1 MSVSPG
7 TQNGSDSHYGG
18 WELYRRLL
26 SYVKPYR
33 KVFFFAIIGMIVV
46 AATQPGLPYLIKGIT
61 DKGLIARDSSYISMI
76 PIYLVL
82 LFVIRGLATFV
93 SQFGIYWVGRR
104 IIFDIRR
111 QMFQRMIHLPTAF
124 FDENH
129 SAKLVAKLI
138 YDVEQV
144 ATAATSALT
153 TVVKDGLTVILLL
166 LYIVYLDWQ
175 LTLMFLLIGPLVALF
190 VRFMSKRFRKVST
203 SIQHSM
209 GHIAHVAKEAIEGQR
224 ILKTYGGHEKET
236 RYFEQANEDNR
247 KQYLRKASV
256 SAMAIPVVELFIALS
271 LAGLIHFMLNR
282 PDQDSATV
290 GSFIAFLTAVLLLM
304 PPIRRLT
311 KINEPVQTGIAAA
324 QSVFVLMDQDEEKD
338 SADGSLDHVSGRL
351 EFKDVSFRYHPDDEL
366 VLKDINFAI
375 APGKVVALVGASG
388 SGKSTIASLVSRFY
402 DPEQGQI
409 LIDGV
414 DIRTLSLKN
423 LRQHMAVVP
432 QETILFDGSLAEN
445 ITYGC
450 EGEFDADALQK
461 AAQAA
466 NVLEFAKTLPGGLD
480 SQIGERG
487 VRLSGGQRQ
496 RIAIARAIYKDAPIL
511 VLDEATSALDTRSE
525 RHVQE
530 AMQHL
535 MEKRTTLVIAH
546 RLSTIEHADKII
558 VLHRGRMLEQG
569 SHAELIAK
577 NGAYAELHHRNF
589 AELDDTA
596 EKTTGQHDTAES

>member
-1 MSVSPG
+1 MSASPASPNDRY
-7 TQNGSDSHYGG
+7 NG
-18 WELYRRLL
+18 WMLYRRLL
-26 SYVKPYR
+26 GYVKPYR

-61 DKGLIARDSSYISMI
+61 DQGFIAKDDSYIRMI
-76 PIYLVL
+76 PVYLIL
-82 LFVIRGLATFV
+82 LFVIRGIATFA

-104 IIFDIRR
+104 VIFDIRR
-111 QMFQRMIHLPTAF
+111 EMFQRMIHLPTAF

-166 LYIVYLDWQ
+166 LYLVYLDWV
-175 LTLMFLLIGPLVALF
+175 LTLIFLVIGPVVALF
-190 VRFMSKRFRKVST
+190 VRFMSKRFRAVST
-203 SIQHSM
+203 SIQSSM

-247 KQYLRKASV
+247 QQYLRKATV
-256 SAMAIPVVELFIALS
+256 SAMAIPVVELFIAFS
-271 LAGLIHFMLNR
+271 LAGLITFMLSR
-282 PDQDSATV
+282 ADQETATV
-290 GSFIAFLTAVLLLM
+290 GSFVAFLTAVLLLM

-324 QSVFVLMDQDEEKD
+324 QSVFMLMDMAEETD
-338 SADGSLDHVSGRL
+338 TGTDTLDTIEGHI
-351 EFKDVSFRYHPDDEL
+351 EFRDVTFSYHPDDEP
-366 VLKDINFAI
+366 VLKNISFDI
-375 APGKVVALVGASG
+375 APGQVVALVGASG

-402 DPEQGQI
+402 NPQQGQI
-409 LIDGV
+409 TIDGV
-414 DIRTLSLKN
+414 DISTLSLKD
-423 LRQHMAVVP
+423 LRKHLAIVP

-450 EGEFDADALQK
+450 EGDFSQEQLVN
-461 AAQAA
+461 AAAAA
-466 NVLEFAKTLPGGLD
+466 NVLEFVDLLSEGFD
-480 SQIGERG
+480 SQIGEQG

-558 VLHRGRMLEQG
+558 VLHQGRILEQG
-569 SHAELIAK
+569 THEELLSK
-577 NGAYAELHHRNF
+577 SGAYAELHHRNF
-589 AELDDTA
+589 ADIDENTVQDETA
-596 EKTTGQHDTAES
+596 ED

>member
-1 MSVSPG
+1 M
-7 TQNGSDSHYGG
+7 
-18 WELYRRLL
+18 LYRRLL
-26 SYVKPYR
+26 GYVKPYR

-61 DKGLIARDSSYISMI
+61 DQGFIAKDDSYIRMI
-76 PIYLVL
+76 PIYLIL
-82 LFVIRGLATFV
+82 LFVIRGIATFA

-104 IIFDIRR
+104 VIFDIRR
-111 QMFQRMIHLPTAF
+111 EMFQRMIHLPTAF

-166 LYIVYLDWQ
+166 LYLVYLDWV
-175 LTLMFLLIGPLVALF
+175 LTLIFLVIGPVVALF
-190 VRFMSKRFRKVST
+190 VRFMSKRFRAVST
-203 SIQHSM
+203 SIQSSM

-247 KQYLRKASV
+247 QQYLRKATV
-256 SAMAIPVVELFIALS
+256 SAMAIPVVELFIAFS
-271 LAGLIHFMLNR
+271 LAGLITFMLSR
-282 PDQDSATV
+282 ADQETATV
-290 GSFIAFLTAVLLLM
+290 GSFVAFLTAVLLLM

-324 QSVFVLMDQDEEKD
+324 QSVFMLMDMAEETD
-338 SADGSLDHVSGRL
+338 TGTGTLDTIEGHV
-351 EFKDVSFRYHPDDEL
+351 EFRDVTFSYHPDDEP
-366 VLKDINFAI
+366 VLKNISFDI
-375 APGKVVALVGASG
+375 APGQVVALVGASG
-388 SGKSTIASLVSRFY
+388 SGKSTIASLVARFY
-402 DPEQGQI
+402 NPQQGQI
-409 LIDGV
+409 MIDGV
-414 DIRTLSLKN
+414 DISTLSLKN
-423 LRQHMAVVP
+423 LRKHLAIVP

-450 EGEFDADALQK
+450 EGDFSEEQLVNAAD
-461 AAQAA
+461 AA
-466 NVLEFAKTLPGGLD
+466 NVLEFVDLLSEGFD
-480 SQIGERG
+480 SQIGEQG

-558 VLHRGRMLEQG
+558 VLHQGRILEQG
-569 SHAELIAK
+569 THEELLSK
-577 NGAYAELHHRNF
+577 SGAYAELHHRNF
-589 AELDDTA
+589 ADIDENTVQDETA
-596 EKTTGQHDTAES
+596 ED

>member
-1 MSVSPG
+1 MSETADTRYS
-7 TQNGSDSHYGG
+7 G

-61 DKGLIARDSSYISMI
+61 DKGFIARDSEYIRMI
-76 PIYLVL
+76 PIYLIL
-82 LFVIRGLATFV
+82 LFLIRGAATFA

-104 IIFDIRR
+104 VIFDIRR
-111 QMFQRMIHLPTAF
+111 EMFQRMIHLPTAF

-153 TVVKDGLTVILLL
+153 TVVKDGLTVTLLL
-166 LYIVYLDWQ
+166 LYLVYLDWR
-175 LTLMFLLIGPLVALF
+175 LTLMFLVIGPVVGVF
-190 VRFMSKRFRKVST
+190 VRFMSKRFRTVST
-203 SIQHSM
+203 SIQASM

-224 ILKTYGGHEKET
+224 ILKTYGGHKKET
-236 RYFEQANEDNR
+236 HYFELANEENR
-247 KQYLRKASV
+247 QQYLRKAKI
-256 SAMAIPVVELFIALS
+256 SAMAIPVVEMFIALS
-271 LAGLIHFMLNR
+271 LAGLIAFMLNR
-282 PDQDSATV
+282 TDQDSATV

-324 QSVFVLMDQDEEKD
+324 QSVFMLMDEREEKD
-338 SADGSLDHVSGRL
+338 IGEAVLDTIKGHI
-351 EFKDVSFRYHPDDEL
+351 EFKHVGFRYHPDDDP
-366 VLKDINFAI
+366 VLENISFEI
-375 APGKVVALVGASG
+375 APGNVVALVGASG
-388 SGKSTIASLVSRFY
+388 SGKSTIASLMARFY
-402 DPEQGQI
+402 DPQQGQI
-409 LIDGV
+409 FIDGV
-414 DIRTLSLKN
+414 DVCTLGLKN
-423 LRQHMAVVP
+423 LRKQLAIVP

-450 EGEFDADALQK
+450 EGDISQEALAK
-461 AAQAA
+461 AADAA
-466 NVLEFAKTLPGGLD
+466 NVQEFASGLPEGMN

-525 RHVQE
+525 HHVQE
-530 AMQHL
+530 AMQYL

-558 VLHRGRMLEQG
+558 VLHEGQILEQG
-569 SHAELIAK
+569 SHEELLKK
-577 NGAYAELHHRNF
+577 NSAYAELYLRNF
-589 AELDDTA
+589 TDLEAKSTS
-596 EKTTGQHDTAES
+596 TNS

>member
-1 MSVSPG
+1 M
-7 TQNGSDSHYGG
+7 
-18 WELYRRLL
+18 LYRRLL
-26 SYVKPYR
+26 GYVKPYR

-61 DKGLIARDSSYISMI
+61 DQGFIAKDDSYIRMI
-76 PIYLVL
+76 PIYLIL
-82 LFVIRGLATFV
+82 LFVIRGIATFA

-104 IIFDIRR
+104 VIFDIRR
-111 QMFQRMIHLPTAF
+111 EMFQRMIHLPTAF

-166 LYIVYLDWQ
+166 LYLVYLDWV
-175 LTLMFLLIGPLVALF
+175 LTLIFLVIGPVVALF
-190 VRFMSKRFRKVST
+190 VRFMSKRFRAVST
-203 SIQHSM
+203 SIQSSM

-247 KQYLRKASV
+247 QQYLRKATV
-256 SAMAIPVVELFIALS
+256 SAMAIPVVELFIAFS
-271 LAGLIHFMLNR
+271 LAGLITFMLSR
-282 PDQDSATV
+282 ADQETATV
-290 GSFIAFLTAVLLLM
+290 GSFVAFLTAVLLLM

-324 QSVFVLMDQDEEKD
+324 QSVFMLMDMAEETD
-338 SADGSLDHVSGRL
+338 TGTGTLDTIEGHV
-351 EFKDVSFRYHPDDEL
+351 EFRDVTFSYHPDDEP
-366 VLKDINFAI
+366 VLKNISFDI
-375 APGKVVALVGASG
+375 APGQVVALVGASG
-388 SGKSTIASLVSRFY
+388 SGKSTIASLVARFY
-402 DPEQGQI
+402 NPQQGQI
-409 LIDGV
+409 MIDGV
-414 DIRTLSLKN
+414 DISTLSLKN
-423 LRQHMAVVP
+423 LRKHLAIVP

-450 EGEFDADALQK
+450 EGDFSEEQLVNAAD
-461 AAQAA
+461 AA
-466 NVLEFAKTLPGGLD
+466 NVLEFVDLLSEGFD
-480 SQIGERG
+480 SQIGEQG

-496 RIAIARAIYKDAPIL
+496 RIAIARAIYKDVPIL

-558 VLHRGRMLEQG
+558 VLHQGRILEQG
-569 SHAELIAK
+569 THEELLSK
-577 NGAYAELHHRNF
+577 SGAYAELHHRNF
-589 AELDDTA
+589 ADIDENTVQDETA
-596 EKTTGQHDTAES
+596 ED

>member
-1 MSVSPG
+1 VSAIPY
-7 TQNGSDSHYGG
+7 THISG

-26 SYVKPYR
+26 RYVKPYR
-33 KVFFFAIIGMIVV
+33 KVFFFAIVGMIVV
-46 AATQPGLPYLIKGIT
+46 AATQPGMPYLIKGIT
-61 DKGLIARDSSYISMI
+61 DKGFIAKDSEYIRMI
-76 PIYLVL
+76 PIYLIL
-82 LFVIRGLATFV
+82 LFVIRGAATFA

-104 IIFDIRR
+104 VIFDIRR
-111 QMFQRMIHLPTAF
+111 EMFQRLIHLPTAF

-166 LYIVYLDWQ
+166 LYLVYLDWV
-175 LTLMFLLIGPLVALF
+175 LTLIFLIIGPIVALF
-190 VRFMSKRFRKVST
+190 VRFMSKRFRAVST
-203 SIQHSM
+203 SIQSSM
-209 GHIAHVAKEAIEGQR
+209 GHIAHVAKEAIDGQR
-224 ILKTYGGHEKET
+224 ILKTYGGHDKET

-247 KQYLRKASV
+247 QQYLRKATV
-256 SAMAIPVVELFIALS
+256 SAMAIPVVELFIAFS
-271 LAGLIHFMLNR
+271 LAGLILFMLNR
-282 PDQDSATV
+282 ADQDSATV

-324 QSVFVLMDQDEEKD
+324 QSVFALMDEPEEKD
-338 SADGSLDHVSGRL
+338 SGKGTLDTVKGHV
-351 EFKDVSFRYHPDDEL
+351 EFKRVSFSYHPEDEP
-366 VLKDINFAI
+366 VLKDISFDI

-388 SGKSTIASLVSRFY
+388 SGKSTIASLVARFY
-402 DPEQGQI
+402 NPQQGQV
-409 LIDGV
+409 LIDGIDV
-414 DIRTLSLKN
+414 CTLGLKE
-423 LRQHMAVVP
+423 LRKHLAIVP

-445 ITYGC
+445 ITYGS
-450 EGEFDADALQK
+450 EGELSPASLKK
-461 AAQAA
+461 AVEAA
-466 NVLEFAKTLPGGLD
+466 NVQEFVDRLPQGLD
-480 SQIGERG
+480 SQIGEQG

-558 VLHRGRMLEQG
+558 VLHEGRILEQG
-569 SHAELIAK
+569 THDELIRK
-577 NGAYAELHHRNF
+577 SGAYAELHHRNF
-589 AELDDTA
+589 TDLDEKTELD
-596 EKTTGQHDTAES
+596 EIP

>member
-1 MSVSPG
+1 MSTPSASSEDPY
-7 TQNGSDSHYGG
+7 NG
-18 WELYRRLL
+18 WMLYRRLL
-26 SYVKPYR
+26 GYVKPYR

-61 DKGLIARDSSYISMI
+61 DQGFIAKDSTYIRMI
-76 PIYLVL
+76 PVYLIL
-82 LFVIRGLATFV
+82 LFVVRGIATFA

-104 IIFDIRR
+104 VIFDIRR
-111 QMFQRMIHLPTAF
+111 EMFQRMIHLPTAF

-166 LYIVYLDWQ
+166 LYLVYLDWV
-175 LTLMFLLIGPLVALF
+175 LTLIFLVIGPVVALF
-190 VRFMSKRFRKVST
+190 VRFMSKRFRAVST
-203 SIQHSM
+203 SIQSSM

-247 KQYLRKASV
+247 QQYLRKATV
-256 SAMAIPVVELFIALS
+256 SAMAIPVVELFIAFS
-271 LAGLIHFMLNR
+271 LAGLITFMLSR
-282 PDQDSATV
+282 ADQESATV
-290 GSFIAFLTAVLLLM
+290 GSFVAFLTAVLLLM

-324 QSVFVLMDQDEEKD
+324 QSVFMLMDEQEETD
-338 SADGSLDHVSGRL
+338 SGSGTLDSIKGHVEFKHVS
-351 EFKDVSFRYHPDDEL
+351 FSYHPDDAP
-366 VLKDINFAI
+366 VLEDISFDI
-375 APGKVVALVGASG
+375 APGEVVALVGASG
-388 SGKSTIASLVSRFY
+388 SGKSTVASLVARFY
-402 DPEQGQI
+402 NPQQGQI

-414 DIRTLSLKN
+414 DVTTLSLKE
-423 LRQHMAVVP
+423 LRKQLAIVP
-432 QETILFDGSLAEN
+432 QETILFDGTLAEN

-450 EGEFDADALQK
+450 EGAFSEELLLK
-461 AAQAA
+461 AADAA
-466 NVLEFAKTLPGGLD
+466 NVQEFVDGLSQGFD
-480 SQIGERG
+480 SQIGEQG

-535 MEKRTTLVIAH
+535 MEKRTTIVIAH

-558 VLHRGRMLEQG
+558 VLHEGRILEQG
-569 SHAELIAK
+569 THEVLLSK
-577 NGAYAELHHRNF
+577 NGAYAELHQRNF
-589 AELDDTA
+589 TDIDENTVQDDSAED
-596 EKTTGQHDTAES
+596 

>member
-1 MSVSPG
+1 MSESPASPNDRY
-7 TQNGSDSHYGG
+7 NG
-18 WELYRRLL
+18 WMLYRRLL
-26 SYVKPYR
+26 GYVKPYR

-61 DKGLIARDSSYISMI
+61 DQGFIAKDDSYIRMI
-76 PIYLVL
+76 PVYLIL
-82 LFVIRGLATFV
+82 LFVIRGIATFA

-104 IIFDIRR
+104 VIFDIRR
-111 QMFQRMIHLPTAF
+111 EMFQRMIHLPTAF

-166 LYIVYLDWQ
+166 LYLVYLDWV
-175 LTLMFLLIGPLVALF
+175 LTLIFLVIGPVVALF
-190 VRFMSKRFRKVST
+190 VRFMSKRFRAVST
-203 SIQHSM
+203 SIQSSM

-247 KQYLRKASV
+247 QQYLRKATV
-256 SAMAIPVVELFIALS
+256 SAMAIPVVELFIAFS
-271 LAGLIHFMLNR
+271 LAGLITFMLSR
-282 PDQDSATV
+282 ADQETATV
-290 GSFIAFLTAVLLLM
+290 GSFVAFLTAVLLLM

-324 QSVFVLMDQDEEKD
+324 QSVFMLMDMAEETD
-338 SADGSLDHVSGRL
+338 TGTDTLDTIEGHI
-351 EFKDVSFRYHPDDEL
+351 EFRDVTFSYHPDDEP
-366 VLKDINFAI
+366 VLKNISFDI
-375 APGKVVALVGASG
+375 APGQVVALVGASG

-402 DPEQGQI
+402 NPQQGQI
-409 LIDGV
+409 TIDGV
-414 DIRTLSLKN
+414 DISTLSLKD
-423 LRQHMAVVP
+423 LRKHLAIVP

-450 EGEFDADALQK
+450 EGDFSQEQLVN
-461 AAQAA
+461 AAAAA
-466 NVLEFAKTLPGGLD
+466 NVLEFVDLLSEGFD
-480 SQIGERG
+480 SQIGEQG

-558 VLHRGRMLEQG
+558 VLHQGRILEQG
-569 SHAELIAK
+569 THEELLSK
-577 NGAYAELHHRNF
+577 SGAYAELHHRNF
-589 AELDDTA
+589 ADIDENTVQDETA
-596 EKTTGQHDTAES
+596 ED

>member
-1 MSVSPG
+1 VPHS
-7 TQNGSDSHYGG
+7 SDTLDDG
-18 WELYRRLL
+18 WSLYRRLL
-26 SYVKPYR
+26 KYVKPYR
-33 KVFFFAIIGMIVV
+33 KVFFFAILGMIVV

-61 DKGLIARDSSYISMI
+61 DQGFIARDSDYIRMI
-76 PIYLVL
+76 PVYLVL
-82 LFVIRGLATFV
+82 LFLIRGAATFA
-93 SQFGIYWVGRR
+93 SEFGIYWIGRR

-111 QMFQRMIHLPTAF
+111 QMFQTMIHLPTSF
-124 FDENH
+124 FDDNH

-153 TVVKDGLTVILLL
+153 TLVKDGLTVILMLGYL
-166 LYIVYLDWQ
+166 IYLDWK
-175 LTLMFLLIGPLVALF
+175 LTIMFLVVSPMVALF
-190 VRFMSKRFRKVST
+190 VRYMSGRFRTVSS

-236 RYFEQANEDNR
+236 RYFEEANEDNR
-247 KQYLRKASV
+247 RQYLRKATV
-256 SAMAIPVVELFIALS
+256 SSMAIPVVELFIALS
-271 LAGLIHFMLNR
+271 LAGLIIYMLNR
-282 PDQDSATV
+282 VDQDSATV

-324 QSVFVLMDQDEEKD
+324 QSVFMLMSEPEEEDKGTGVLDEFT
-338 SADGSLDHVSGRL
+338 GHVQFR
-351 EFKDVSFRYHPDDEL
+351 DVSFSYHAGEPP
-366 VLKDINFAI
+366 VLQHITFDIR
-375 APGKVVALVGASG
+375 PGEVVALVGASG
-388 SGKSTIASLVSRFY
+388 SGKSTIASLVARFY
-402 DPEQGQI
+402 DPQQGQI

-414 DIRTLSLKN
+414 DVRTLGLKE
-423 LRQHMAVVP
+423 LRKHMAVVL
-432 QETILFDGSLAEN
+432 QETVLFDGTIADN
-445 ITYGC
+445 ITYGS
-450 EGEFDADALQK
+450 ETDISIEALEN
-461 AAQAA
+461 ATRAA
-466 NVLEFAKTLPGGLD
+466 NVDEFLAALPDGVN
-480 SQIGERG
+480 SEIGERG

-558 VLHRGRMLEQG
+558 VLHKGKILEQG
-569 SHAELIAK
+569 THEELIGL
-577 NGAYAELHHRNF
+577 NGYYADLHQRGF
-589 AELDDTA
+589 TDLDEQEPGPD
-596 EKTTGQHDTAES
+596 S

>member
-1 MSVSPG
+1 M
-7 TQNGSDSHYGG
+7 
-18 WELYRRLL
+18 LYRRLL
-26 SYVKPYR
+26 GYVKPYR

-61 DKGLIARDSSYISMI
+61 DQGFIAKDDSYIRMI
-76 PIYLVL
+76 PIYLIL
-82 LFVIRGLATFV
+82 LFVIRGIATFA

-104 IIFDIRR
+104 VIFDIRR
-111 QMFQRMIHLPTAF
+111 EMFQRMIHLPTAF

-166 LYIVYLDWQ
+166 LYLVYLDWV
-175 LTLMFLLIGPLVALF
+175 LTLIFLVIGPVVALF
-190 VRFMSKRFRKVST
+190 VRFMSKRFRAVST
-203 SIQHSM
+203 SIQSSM

-247 KQYLRKASV
+247 QQYLRKATV
-256 SAMAIPVVELFIALS
+256 SAMAIPVVELFIAFS
-271 LAGLIHFMLNR
+271 LAGLITFMLSR
-282 PDQDSATV
+282 ADQETATV
-290 GSFIAFLTAVLLLM
+290 GSFVAFLTAVLLLM

-324 QSVFVLMDQDEEKD
+324 QSVFMLMDMAEETD
-338 SADGSLDHVSGRL
+338 TGTATLDTIEGHV
-351 EFKDVSFRYHPDDEL
+351 EFRDVTFSYHPDDEP
-366 VLKDINFAI
+366 VLKNISFDI
-375 APGKVVALVGASG
+375 APGQVVALVGASG
-388 SGKSTIASLVSRFY
+388 SGKSTIASLVARFY
-402 DPEQGQI
+402 NPQQGQI
-409 LIDGV
+409 MIDGV
-414 DIRTLSLKN
+414 DISTLSLKN
-423 LRQHMAVVP
+423 LRKHLAIVP

-450 EGEFDADALQK
+450 EGDFSEEQLVNAAD
-461 AAQAA
+461 AA
-466 NVLEFAKTLPGGLD
+466 NVLEFVDLLSEGFD
-480 SQIGERG
+480 SQIGEQG

-558 VLHRGRMLEQG
+558 VLHQGRILEQG
-569 SHAELIAK
+569 THEELLSK
-577 NGAYAELHHRNF
+577 SGAYAELHHRNF
-589 AELDDTA
+589 ADIDENTVQDETA
-596 EKTTGQHDTAES
+596 ED

>member
-1 MSVSPG
+1 VSETADTPY
-7 TQNGSDSHYGG
+7 TG

-46 AATQPGLPYLIKGIT
+46 AITQPGLPYLIKGIT
-61 DKGLIARDSSYISMI
+61 DKGFIARDSEYIRMI
-76 PIYLVL
+76 PVYLIL
-82 LFVIRGLATFV
+82 LFLIRGAATFA

-104 IIFDIRR
+104 VIFDIRR
-111 QMFQRMIHLPTAF
+111 EMFQRMIHLPTAF

-153 TVVKDGLTVILLL
+153 TVVKDGLTVTLLL
-166 LYIVYLDWQ
+166 LYLVYLDWR
-175 LTLMFLLIGPLVALF
+175 LTLMFLIIGPLVAVF
-190 VRFMSKRFRKVST
+190 VRFMSKRFRTVST
-203 SIQHSM
+203 SIQSSM

-224 ILKTYGGHEKET
+224 ILKTYGGHKKET
-236 RYFEQANEDNR
+236 RYFEQANEENR
-247 KQYLRKASV
+247 QMYLRKAKI
-256 SAMAIPVVELFIALS
+256 SAMAIPVVEMFIALS
-271 LAGLIHFMLNR
+271 LAGLIAFMLTR
-282 PDQDSATV
+282 ADQNSATV

-324 QSVFVLMDQDEEKD
+324 QSVFMLMDEQEEKD
-338 SADGSLDHVSGRL
+338 SGEGILESIKGHV
-351 EFKDVSFRYHPDDEL
+351 EFKQVGFRYHPNDDP
-366 VLKDINFAI
+366 VLEDISFEI
-375 APGKVVALVGASG
+375 VPGNVVALVGASG
-388 SGKSTIASLVSRFY
+388 SGKSTIASLMARFY
-402 DPEQGQI
+402 DPQQGQI
-409 LIDGV
+409 LIDGIDV
-414 DIRTLSLKN
+414 CTLGLKN
-423 LRQHMAVVP
+423 LRKQLAVVP

-445 ITYGC
+445 ITYGS
-450 EGEFDADALQK
+450 EGEISQEALIK
-461 AAQAA
+461 AADAA
-466 NVLEFAKTLPGGLD
+466 NVTEFVRGLPDGMD

-496 RIAIARAIYKDAPIL
+496 RIAIARAIYKDAPVL

-558 VLHRGRMLEQG
+558 VLHEGQILEQG
-569 SHAELIAK
+569 SHEELLKK
-577 NGAYAELHHRNF
+577 NSAYAELYLRKFTDQEVKGASIN
-589 AELDDTA
+589 
-596 EKTTGQHDTAES
+596 S

>member
-1 MSVSPG
+1 MSTSSASSEGPY
-7 TQNGSDSHYGG
+7 NG
-18 WELYRRLL
+18 WMLYRRLL
-26 SYVKPYR
+26 GYVKPYR

-61 DKGLIARDSSYISMI
+61 DQGFIAKDSTYIRMI
-76 PIYLVL
+76 PVYLIL
-82 LFVIRGLATFV
+82 LFVVRGIATFA
-93 SQFGIYWVGRR
+93 SQFGLYWVGRR
-104 IIFDIRR
+104 VIFDIRR
-111 QMFQRMIHLPTAF
+111 EMFQRMIHLPTAI
-124 FDENH
+124 FDDNH
-129 SAKLVAKLI
+129 SANLVAKLI

-166 LYIVYLDWQ
+166 LYLVYLDWV
-175 LTLMFLLIGPLVALF
+175 LTLIFLIIGPVVALF
-190 VRFMSKRFRKVST
+190 VRFMSKRFRAVST
-203 SIQHSM
+203 SIQSSM

-247 KQYLRKASV
+247 QQYLRKATV
-256 SAMAIPVVELFIALS
+256 SAMAIPVVELFIAFS
-271 LAGLIHFMLNR
+271 LAGLITFMLSR
-282 PDQDSATV
+282 ADQESATV
-290 GSFIAFLTAVLLLM
+290 GSFVAFLTAVLLLM

-324 QSVFVLMDQDEEKD
+324 QSVFMLMDEQEETD
-338 SADGSLDHVSGRL
+338 SGSGTLDSIKGHVEFKHVS
-351 EFKDVSFRYHPDDEL
+351 FSYHPDDEP
-366 VLKDINFAI
+366 VLEDISFDI
-375 APGKVVALVGASG
+375 APGEVVALVGASG
-388 SGKSTIASLVSRFY
+388 SGKSTVASLVARFY
-402 DPEQGQI
+402 NPQQGQI

-414 DIRTLSLKN
+414 DVTTLSLKE
-423 LRQHMAVVP
+423 LRKQLAIVP
-432 QETILFDGSLAEN
+432 QETILFDGTLAEN

-450 EGEFDADALQK
+450 EGVFSEELLLK
-461 AAQAA
+461 AADAA
-466 NVLEFAKTLPGGLD
+466 NVQEFVDGLSQGFD
-480 SQIGERG
+480 SQIGEQG

-535 MEKRTTLVIAH
+535 MEKRSTIVIAH

-558 VLHRGRMLEQG
+558 VLHQGRILEQG
-569 SHAELIAK
+569 THEVLLSK
-577 NGAYAELHHRNF
+577 NGAYAELHQRNF
-589 AELDDTA
+589 TDIDENTVPDDSAED
-596 EKTTGQHDTAES
+596 

>member
-1 MSVSPG
+1 MSTSSASSEDPY
-7 TQNGSDSHYGG
+7 NG
-18 WELYRRLL
+18 WMLYRRLL
-26 SYVKPYR
+26 GYVKPYR

-61 DKGLIARDSSYISMI
+61 DQGFIAKDSTYIRMI
-76 PIYLVL
+76 PVYLIL
-82 LFVIRGLATFV
+82 LFVVRGIATFA

-104 IIFDIRR
+104 VIFDIRR
-111 QMFQRMIHLPTAF
+111 EMFQRMIHLPTAF
-124 FDENH
+124 FDDNH

-166 LYIVYLDWQ
+166 LYLVYLDWV
-175 LTLMFLLIGPLVALF
+175 LTLIFLVIGPVVALF
-190 VRFMSKRFRKVST
+190 VRFMSKRFRAVST
-203 SIQHSM
+203 SIQSSM

-247 KQYLRKASV
+247 QQYLRKATV
-256 SAMAIPVVELFIALS
+256 SAMAIPVVELFIAFS
-271 LAGLIHFMLNR
+271 LAGLIIFMLSR
-282 PDQDSATV
+282 ADQESATV
-290 GSFIAFLTAVLLLM
+290 GSFVAFLTAVLLLM

-324 QSVFVLMDQDEEKD
+324 QSVFMLMDEQEESD
-338 SADGSLDHVSGRL
+338 SGSGTLDSIKGHVEFKHVS
-351 EFKDVSFRYHPDDEL
+351 FSYHPDDEP
-366 VLKDINFAI
+366 VLEDISFDI
-375 APGKVVALVGASG
+375 APGEVVALVGASG
-388 SGKSTIASLVSRFY
+388 SGKSTVASLVARFY
-402 DPEQGQI
+402 NPQQGQI
-409 LIDGV
+409 LIDGADV
-414 DIRTLSLKN
+414 TTLSLKE
-423 LRQHMAVVP
+423 LRKQLAIVP
-432 QETILFDGSLAEN
+432 QETILFDGTLAEN

-450 EGEFDADALQK
+450 EGAFSEELLLK
-461 AAQAA
+461 AADAA
-466 NVLEFAKTLPGGLD
+466 NVQEFVDGLSQGFD
-480 SQIGERG
+480 SQIGEQG

-535 MEKRTTLVIAH
+535 MEKRSTIVIAH

-558 VLHRGRMLEQG
+558 VLHQGRILEQG
-569 SHAELIAK
+569 THEVLLSK
-577 NGAYAELHHRNF
+577 NGAYAELHQRNF
-589 AELDDTA
+589 TDIDENTVPDDSAED
-596 EKTTGQHDTAES
+596 

>member
-1 MSVSPG
+1 MSETADTPY
-7 TQNGSDSHYGG
+7 TG

-46 AATQPGLPYLIKGIT
+46 AITQPGLPYLIKGIT
-61 DKGLIARDSSYISMI
+61 DKGFIARDSEYIRMI
-76 PIYLVL
+76 PVYLIL
-82 LFVIRGLATFV
+82 LFLIRGAATFA

-104 IIFDIRR
+104 VIFDIRR
-111 QMFQRMIHLPTAF
+111 EMFQRMIHLPTAF

-153 TVVKDGLTVILLL
+153 TVVKDGLTVTLLL
-166 LYIVYLDWQ
+166 LYLVYLDWR
-175 LTLMFLLIGPLVALF
+175 LTLMFLIIGPLVAVF
-190 VRFMSKRFRKVST
+190 VRFMSKRFRTVST
-203 SIQHSM
+203 SIQSSM

-224 ILKTYGGHEKET
+224 ILKTYGGHKKET
-236 RYFEQANEDNR
+236 RYFEQANEENR
-247 KQYLRKASV
+247 QMYLRKAKI
-256 SAMAIPVVELFIALS
+256 SAMAIPVVEMFIALS
-271 LAGLIHFMLNR
+271 LAGLIAFMLTR
-282 PDQDSATV
+282 ADQNSATV

-324 QSVFVLMDQDEEKD
+324 QSVFMLMDEQEEKD
-338 SADGSLDHVSGRL
+338 SGEGILESIKGHV
-351 EFKDVSFRYHPDDEL
+351 EFKQVGFRYHPNDDP
-366 VLKDINFAI
+366 VLEDISFEI
-375 APGKVVALVGASG
+375 VPGNVVALVGASG
-388 SGKSTIASLVSRFY
+388 SGKSTIASLMARFY
-402 DPEQGQI
+402 DPQQGQI
-409 LIDGV
+409 LIDGIDV
-414 DIRTLSLKN
+414 CTLGLKN
-423 LRQHMAVVP
+423 LRKQLAVVP

-445 ITYGC
+445 ITYGS
-450 EGEFDADALQK
+450 EGEISQEALIK
-461 AAQAA
+461 AADAA
-466 NVLEFAKTLPGGLD
+466 NVTEFVRGLPDGMD

-496 RIAIARAIYKDAPIL
+496 RIAIARAIYKDAPVL

-558 VLHRGRMLEQG
+558 VLHEGQILEQG
-569 SHAELIAK
+569 SHEELLKK
-577 NGAYAELHHRNF
+577 NSAYAELYLRKFTDQEVKGASIN
-589 AELDDTA
+589 
-596 EKTTGQHDTAES
+596 S

>member
-1 MSVSPG
+1 MSASPASPNDRY
-7 TQNGSDSHYGG
+7 NG
-18 WELYRRLL
+18 WMLYRRLL
-26 SYVKPYR
+26 GYVKPYR

-61 DKGLIARDSSYISMI
+61 DQGFIAKDDSYIRMI
-76 PIYLVL
+76 PIYLIL
-82 LFVIRGLATFV
+82 LFVIRGIATFA

-104 IIFDIRR
+104 VIFDIRR
-111 QMFQRMIHLPTAF
+111 EMFQRMIHLPTAF

-166 LYIVYLDWQ
+166 LYLVYLDWV
-175 LTLMFLLIGPLVALF
+175 LTLIFLVIGPVVALF
-190 VRFMSKRFRKVST
+190 VRFMSKRFRAVST
-203 SIQHSM
+203 SIQSSM

-247 KQYLRKASV
+247 QQYLRKATV
-256 SAMAIPVVELFIALS
+256 SAMAIPVVELFIAFS
-271 LAGLIHFMLNR
+271 LAGLITFMLSR
-282 PDQDSATV
+282 ADQETATV
-290 GSFIAFLTAVLLLM
+290 GSFVAFLTAVLLLM

-324 QSVFVLMDQDEEKD
+324 QSVFMLMDMAEETD
-338 SADGSLDHVSGRL
+338 TGTGTLDTIEGHV
-351 EFKDVSFRYHPDDEL
+351 EFRDVTFSYHPDDEP
-366 VLKDINFAI
+366 VLKNISFDI
-375 APGKVVALVGASG
+375 APGQVVALVGASG
-388 SGKSTIASLVSRFY
+388 SGKSTIASLVARFY
-402 DPEQGQI
+402 NPQQGQI
-409 LIDGV
+409 MIDGV
-414 DIRTLSLKN
+414 DISTLSLKN
-423 LRQHMAVVP
+423 LRKHLAIVP

-450 EGEFDADALQK
+450 EGDFSEEQLVNAAD
-461 AAQAA
+461 AA
-466 NVLEFAKTLPGGLD
+466 NVLEFVDLLSEGFD
-480 SQIGERG
+480 SQIGEQG

-558 VLHRGRMLEQG
+558 VLHQGRILEQG
-569 SHAELIAK
+569 THEELLSK
-577 NGAYAELHHRNF
+577 SGAYAELHHRNF
-589 AELDDTA
+589 ADIDENTVQDETA
-596 EKTTGQHDTAES
+596 ED

>member
-1 MSVSPG
+1 MSASPASPNDRY
-7 TQNGSDSHYGG
+7 NG
-18 WELYRRLL
+18 WMLYRRLL
-26 SYVKPYR
+26 GYVKPYR

-61 DKGLIARDSSYISMI
+61 DQGFIAKDDSYIRMI
-76 PIYLVL
+76 PIYLIL
-82 LFVIRGLATFV
+82 LFVIRGIATFA

-104 IIFDIRR
+104 VIFDIRR
-111 QMFQRMIHLPTAF
+111 EMFQRMIHLPTAF

-166 LYIVYLDWQ
+166 LYLVYLDWV
-175 LTLMFLLIGPLVALF
+175 LTLIFLVIGPVVALF
-190 VRFMSKRFRKVST
+190 VRFMSKRFRAVST
-203 SIQHSM
+203 SIQSSM

-247 KQYLRKASV
+247 QQYLRKATV
-256 SAMAIPVVELFIALS
+256 SAMAIPVVELFIAFS
-271 LAGLIHFMLNR
+271 LAGLITFMLSR
-282 PDQDSATV
+282 ADQETATV
-290 GSFIAFLTAVLLLM
+290 GSFVAFLTAVLLLM

-324 QSVFVLMDQDEEKD
+324 QSVFMLMDMAEETD
-338 SADGSLDHVSGRL
+338 TGTGTLDTIEGHV
-351 EFKDVSFRYHPDDEL
+351 EFRNVTFSYHPDDEP
-366 VLKDINFAI
+366 VLKNISFDI
-375 APGKVVALVGASG
+375 APGQVVALVGASG

-402 DPEQGQI
+402 NPQQGQI
-409 LIDGV
+409 TIDGV
-414 DIRTLSLKN
+414 DISTLSLKE
-423 LRQHMAVVP
+423 LRKHLAIVP

-450 EGEFDADALQK
+450 EGDFSQEQLVN
-461 AAQAA
+461 AAAAA
-466 NVLEFAKTLPGGLD
+466 NVLEFVDLLSEGFD
-480 SQIGERG
+480 SQIGEQG

-558 VLHRGRMLEQG
+558 VLHQGRILEQG
-569 SHAELIAK
+569 THEELLSK
-577 NGAYAELHHRNF
+577 SGAYAELHHRNF
-589 AELDDTA
+589 ADIDENTVQDETA
-596 EKTTGQHDTAES
+596 ED

>member
-1 MSVSPG
+1 VSTPSASSEDPY
-7 TQNGSDSHYGG
+7 NG
-18 WELYRRLL
+18 WMLYRRLL
-26 SYVKPYR
+26 GYVKPYR

-61 DKGLIARDSSYISMI
+61 DQGFIAKDSTYIRMI
-76 PIYLVL
+76 PVYLIL
-82 LFVIRGLATFV
+82 LFVVRGIATFA

-104 IIFDIRR
+104 VIFDIRR
-111 QMFQRMIHLPTAF
+111 EMFQRMIHLPTAF

-166 LYIVYLDWQ
+166 LYLVYLDWV
-175 LTLMFLLIGPLVALF
+175 LTLIFLVIGPVVALF
-190 VRFMSKRFRKVST
+190 VRFMSKRFRAVST
-203 SIQHSM
+203 SIQSSM

-247 KQYLRKASV
+247 QQYLRKATV
-256 SAMAIPVVELFIALS
+256 SAMAIPVVELFIAFS
-271 LAGLIHFMLNR
+271 LAGLITFMLSR
-282 PDQDSATV
+282 ADQESATV
-290 GSFIAFLTAVLLLM
+290 GSFVAFLTAVLLLM

-324 QSVFVLMDQDEEKD
+324 QSVFMLMDEQEETD
-338 SADGSLDHVSGRL
+338 SGSGTLDSIKGHVEFKHVS
-351 EFKDVSFRYHPDDEL
+351 FSYHPDDTP
-366 VLKDINFAI
+366 VLENISFAI
-375 APGKVVALVGASG
+375 APGEVVALVGASG
-388 SGKSTIASLVSRFY
+388 SGKSTIASLVARFY
-402 DPEQGQI
+402 NPQQGQI

-414 DIRTLSLKN
+414 DVTTLSLKE
-423 LRQHMAVVP
+423 LRKQLAIVP
-432 QETILFDGSLAEN
+432 QETILFDGTLAEN

-450 EGEFDADALQK
+450 EGAFSEELLLK
-461 AAQAA
+461 AADAA
-466 NVLEFAKTLPGGLD
+466 NVQEFVDGLSQGFD
-480 SQIGERG
+480 SQIGEQG

-535 MEKRTTLVIAH
+535 MEKRTTIVIAH

-558 VLHRGRMLEQG
+558 VLHKGRILEQG
-569 SHAELIAK
+569 THEVLLSK
-577 NGAYAELHHRNF
+577 NGAYAELHQRNF
-589 AELDDTA
+589 TDIDENTVQDDSAED
-596 EKTTGQHDTAES
+596 

>member
-1 MSVSPG
+1 VSASPASPNDRY
-7 TQNGSDSHYGG
+7 NG
-18 WELYRRLL
+18 WMLYRRLL
-26 SYVKPYR
+26 GYVKPYR

-61 DKGLIARDSSYISMI
+61 DQGFIAKDDSYIRMI
-76 PIYLVL
+76 PIYLIL
-82 LFVIRGLATFV
+82 LFVIRGIATFA

-104 IIFDIRR
+104 VIFDIRR
-111 QMFQRMIHLPTAF
+111 EMFQRMIHLPTAF

-166 LYIVYLDWQ
+166 LYLVYLDWV
-175 LTLMFLLIGPLVALF
+175 LTLIFLVIGPVVALF
-190 VRFMSKRFRKVST
+190 VRFMSKRFRAVST
-203 SIQHSM
+203 SIQSSM

-247 KQYLRKASV
+247 QQYLRKATV
-256 SAMAIPVVELFIALS
+256 SAMAIPVVELFIAFS
-271 LAGLIHFMLNR
+271 LAGLITFMLSR
-282 PDQDSATV
+282 ADQETATV
-290 GSFIAFLTAVLLLM
+290 GSFVAFLTAVLLLM

-324 QSVFVLMDQDEEKD
+324 QSVFMLMDMAEETD
-338 SADGSLDHVSGRL
+338 TGTGTLDTIEGHV
-351 EFKDVSFRYHPDDEL
+351 EFRDVTFSYHPDDEP
-366 VLKDINFAI
+366 VLKNISFDI
-375 APGKVVALVGASG
+375 APGQVVALVGASG
-388 SGKSTIASLVSRFY
+388 SGKSTIASLVARFY
-402 DPEQGQI
+402 NPQQGQI
-409 LIDGV
+409 MIDGV
-414 DIRTLSLKN
+414 DISTLSLKN
-423 LRQHMAVVP
+423 LRKHLAIVP

-450 EGEFDADALQK
+450 EGDFSEEQLVNAAD
-461 AAQAA
+461 AA
-466 NVLEFAKTLPGGLD
+466 NVLEFVDLLSEGFD
-480 SQIGERG
+480 SQIGEQG

-496 RIAIARAIYKDAPIL
+496 RIAIARAIYKDVPIL

-558 VLHRGRMLEQG
+558 VLHQGRILEQG
-569 SHAELIAK
+569 THEELLSK
-577 NGAYAELHHRNF
+577 SGAYAELHHRNF
-589 AELDDTA
+589 ADIDENTVQDETA
-596 EKTTGQHDTAES
+596 ED

>member
-1 MSVSPG
+1 MSTSSASSEDPY
-7 TQNGSDSHYGG
+7 NG
-18 WELYRRLL
+18 WMLYRRLL
-26 SYVKPYR
+26 GYVKPYR

-61 DKGLIARDSSYISMI
+61 DQGFIAKDSTYIRMI
-76 PIYLVL
+76 PVYLIL
-82 LFVIRGLATFV
+82 LFVVRGIATFA

-104 IIFDIRR
+104 VIFDIRR
-111 QMFQRMIHLPTAF
+111 EMFQRMIHLPTAF
-124 FDENH
+124 FDDNH

-166 LYIVYLDWQ
+166 LYLVYLDWV
-175 LTLMFLLIGPLVALF
+175 LTLIFLVIGPVVALF
-190 VRFMSKRFRKVST
+190 VRFMSKRFRAVST
-203 SIQHSM
+203 SIQSSM

-247 KQYLRKASV
+247 QQYLRKATV
-256 SAMAIPVVELFIALS
+256 SAMAIPVVELFIAFS
-271 LAGLIHFMLNR
+271 LAGLITFMLSR
-282 PDQDSATV
+282 ADQESATV
-290 GSFIAFLTAVLLLM
+290 GSFVAFLTAVLLLM

-324 QSVFVLMDQDEEKD
+324 QSVFMLMDEQEETD
-338 SADGSLDHVSGRL
+338 SGSGTLDSIKGHVEFKHVS
-351 EFKDVSFRYHPDDEL
+351 FSYHPDDAP
-366 VLKDINFAI
+366 VLEDISFDI
-375 APGKVVALVGASG
+375 APGEVVALVGASG
-388 SGKSTIASLVSRFY
+388 SGKSTVASLVARFY
-402 DPEQGQI
+402 NPQQGQI

-414 DIRTLSLKN
+414 DVTTLSLKE
-423 LRQHMAVVP
+423 LRKQLAIVP
-432 QETILFDGSLAEN
+432 QETILFDGTLAEN

-450 EGEFDADALQK
+450 EGAFSEELLLK
-461 AAQAA
+461 AADAA
-466 NVLEFAKTLPGGLD
+466 NVQEFVDGLSQGFD
-480 SQIGERG
+480 SQIGEQG

-535 MEKRTTLVIAH
+535 MEKRSTIVIAH

-558 VLHRGRMLEQG
+558 VLHQGRILEQG
-569 SHAELIAK
+569 THEVLLSK
-577 NGAYAELHHRNF
+577 NGAYAELHQRNF
-589 AELDDTA
+589 TDIDENTVQDDSAED
-596 EKTTGQHDTAES
+596 

>member
-1 MSVSPG
+1 MSTSSASSEGPY
-7 TQNGSDSHYGG
+7 NG
-18 WELYRRLL
+18 WMLYRRLL
-26 SYVKPYR
+26 GYVKPYR

-61 DKGLIARDSSYISMI
+61 DQGFIAKDSTYIRMI
-76 PIYLVL
+76 PVYLIL
-82 LFVIRGLATFV
+82 LFVVRGIATFA

-104 IIFDIRR
+104 VIFDIRR
-111 QMFQRMIHLPTAF
+111 EMFQRMIHLPTAF
-124 FDENH
+124 FDDNH

-166 LYIVYLDWQ
+166 LYLVYLDWV
-175 LTLMFLLIGPLVALF
+175 LTLIFLVIGPVVALF
-190 VRFMSKRFRKVST
+190 VRFMSKRFRAVST
-203 SIQHSM
+203 SIQSSM

-247 KQYLRKASV
+247 QQYLRKATV
-256 SAMAIPVVELFIALS
+256 SAMAIPVVELFIAFS
-271 LAGLIHFMLNR
+271 LAGLITFMLSR
-282 PDQDSATV
+282 ADQESATV
-290 GSFIAFLTAVLLLM
+290 GSFVAFLTAVLLLM

-324 QSVFVLMDQDEEKD
+324 QSVFMLMDEQEETD
-338 SADGSLDHVSGRL
+338 SGSGTLDSIKGHVEFKHVS
-351 EFKDVSFRYHPDDEL
+351 FSYHPDDTP
-366 VLKDINFAI
+366 VLEDISFAI
-375 APGKVVALVGASG
+375 APGEVVALVGASG
-388 SGKSTIASLVSRFY
+388 SGKSTIASLVARFY
-402 DPEQGQI
+402 NPQQGQI

-414 DIRTLSLKN
+414 DVTTLSLKE
-423 LRQHMAVVP
+423 LRKQLAIVP
-432 QETILFDGSLAEN
+432 QETILFDGTLAEN

-450 EGEFDADALQK
+450 EGAFSEELLLK
-461 AAQAA
+461 AADAA
-466 NVLEFAKTLPGGLD
+466 NVQEFVDGLSQGFD
-480 SQIGERG
+480 SQIGEQG

-535 MEKRTTLVIAH
+535 MEKRSTIVIAH

-558 VLHRGRMLEQG
+558 VLHQGRILEQG
-569 SHAELIAK
+569 THEALLSK
-577 NGAYAELHHRNF
+577 NGAYAELHQRNF
-589 AELDDTA
+589 TDIDENTVQDDSAED
-596 EKTTGQHDTAES
+596 

>member
-1 MSVSPG
+1 VSATDDP
-7 TQNGSDSHYGG
+7 HYTG

-33 KVFFFAIIGMIVV
+33 KVFFFAILGMIVV
-46 AATQPGLPYLIKGIT
+46 AITQPGLPYLIKGIT
-61 DKGLIARDSSYISMI
+61 DKGFIAKDSEYIRMI
-76 PIYLVL
+76 PYYLIL
-82 LFVIRGLATFV
+82 LFLIRGTATFA

-104 IIFDIRR
+104 VIFDIRR
-111 QMFQRMIHLPTAF
+111 EMFQRMIHLPTAF
-124 FDENH
+124 FDDNH

-153 TVVKDGLTVILLL
+153 TVVKDGLTVLLL
-166 LYIVYLDWQ
+166 LMYLVYLDWR
-175 LTLMFLLIGPLVALF
+175 LTLMFLIIGPAVAVF
-190 VRFMSKRFRKVST
+190 VRFMSKRFRAVST
-203 SIQHSM
+203 SIQASM

-224 ILKTYGGHEKET
+224 IVKTYGGHKKET
-236 RYFEQANEDNR
+236 SYFERANEENR
-247 KQYLRKASV
+247 QQYLRKAKI
-256 SAMAIPVVELFIALS
+256 SAMGIPVVEMFIALS
-271 LAGLIHFMLNR
+271 LAGLIAFMLNR
-282 PDQDSATV
+282 ADQDSATV
-290 GSFIAFLTAVLLLM
+290 GSFIAFLLATLMLM

-324 QSVFVLMDQDEEKD
+324 QSVFMLMDEQEEKD
-338 SADGSLDHVSGRL
+338 AGEGVLETINGHI
-351 EFKDVSFRYHPDDEL
+351 EFKKVGFRYHPDDKP
-366 VLKDINFAI
+366 VLEDISFKI
-375 APGKVVALVGASG
+375 APGNVVALVGASG
-388 SGKSTIASLVSRFY
+388 SGKSTIASLMARFY
-402 DPEQGQI
+402 DPQQGQI

-414 DIRTLSLKN
+414 DVCALGLKN
-423 LRQHMAVVP
+423 LRKQLAVVP

-445 ITYGC
+445 ITYGS
-450 EGEFDADALQK
+450 EGDVSQERLTK
-461 AAQAA
+461 AAEAA
-466 NVLEFAKTLPGGLD
+466 HVLEFVKALPEGME

-558 VLHRGRMLEQG
+558 VLHEGKILEQG
-569 SHAELIAK
+569 THEDLLKK

-589 AELDDTA
+589 TDLD
-596 EKTTGQHDTAES
+596 EKTE

>member
-1 MSVSPG
+1 MSASPASPNDRY
-7 TQNGSDSHYGG
+7 NG
-18 WELYRRLL
+18 WMLYRRLL
-26 SYVKPYR
+26 GYVKPYR

-61 DKGLIARDSSYISMI
+61 DQGFIAKDDSYIRMI
-76 PIYLVL
+76 PIYLIL
-82 LFVIRGLATFV
+82 LFVIRGTATFA

-104 IIFDIRR
+104 VIFDIRR
-111 QMFQRMIHLPTAF
+111 EMFQRMIHLPTAF

-166 LYIVYLDWQ
+166 LYLVYLDWV
-175 LTLMFLLIGPLVALF
+175 LTLIFLVIGPVVALF
-190 VRFMSKRFRKVST
+190 VRFMSKRFRAVST
-203 SIQHSM
+203 SIQSSM

-247 KQYLRKASV
+247 QQYLRKATV
-256 SAMAIPVVELFIALS
+256 SAMAIPVVELFIAFS
-271 LAGLIHFMLNR
+271 LAGLITFMLSR
-282 PDQDSATV
+282 ADQETATV
-290 GSFIAFLTAVLLLM
+290 GSFVAFLTAVLLLM

-324 QSVFVLMDQDEEKD
+324 QSVFMLMDMAEETD
-338 SADGSLDHVSGRL
+338 TGTGTLDTIEGHV
-351 EFKDVSFRYHPDDEL
+351 EFRNVTFSYHPDDEP
-366 VLKDINFAI
+366 VLKNISFDI
-375 APGKVVALVGASG
+375 APGQVVALVGASG
-388 SGKSTIASLVSRFY
+388 SGKSTIASLVARFY
-402 DPEQGQI
+402 NPQQGQI
-409 LIDGV
+409 MIDGV
-414 DIRTLSLKN
+414 EISTLSLKD
-423 LRQHMAVVP
+423 LRKHLALVP

-450 EGEFDADALQK
+450 EGDFSEEQLVNAAD
-461 AAQAA
+461 AA
-466 NVLEFAKTLPGGLD
+466 NVLEFVDLLSEGFD
-480 SQIGERG
+480 SQIGEQG

-558 VLHRGRMLEQG
+558 VLHQGRILEQG
-569 SHAELIAK
+569 THEELLSK
-577 NGAYAELHHRNF
+577 SGAYAELHHRNF
-589 AELDDTA
+589 ADIDENTVQDETA
-596 EKTTGQHDTAES
+596 ED

>member
-1 MSVSPG
+1 M
-7 TQNGSDSHYGG
+7 
-18 WELYRRLL
+18 LYRRLL
-26 SYVKPYR
+26 GYVKPYR

-61 DKGLIARDSSYISMI
+61 DQGFIAKDDSYIRMI
-76 PIYLVL
+76 PIYLIL
-82 LFVIRGLATFV
+82 LFVIRGTATFA

-104 IIFDIRR
+104 VIFDIRR
-111 QMFQRMIHLPTAF
+111 EMFQRMIHLPTAF

-166 LYIVYLDWQ
+166 LYLVYLDWV
-175 LTLMFLLIGPLVALF
+175 LTLIFLVIGPVVALF
-190 VRFMSKRFRKVST
+190 VRFMSKRFRAVST
-203 SIQHSM
+203 SIQSSM

-247 KQYLRKASV
+247 QQYLRKATV
-256 SAMAIPVVELFIALS
+256 SAMAIPVVELFIAFS
-271 LAGLIHFMLNR
+271 LAGLITFMLSR
-282 PDQDSATV
+282 ADQETATV
-290 GSFIAFLTAVLLLM
+290 GSFVAFLTAVLLLM

-324 QSVFVLMDQDEEKD
+324 QSVFMLMDMAEETD
-338 SADGSLDHVSGRL
+338 TGTGTLDTIEGHV
-351 EFKDVSFRYHPDDEL
+351 EFRNVTFSYHPDDEP
-366 VLKDINFAI
+366 VLKNISFDI
-375 APGKVVALVGASG
+375 APGQVVALVGASG
-388 SGKSTIASLVSRFY
+388 SGKSTIASLVARFY
-402 DPEQGQI
+402 NPQQGQI
-409 LIDGV
+409 MIDGV
-414 DIRTLSLKN
+414 EISTLSLKD
-423 LRQHMAVVP
+423 LRKHLALVP

-450 EGEFDADALQK
+450 EGDFSEEQLVNAAD
-461 AAQAA
+461 AA
-466 NVLEFAKTLPGGLD
+466 NVLEFVDLLSEGFD
-480 SQIGERG
+480 SQIGEQG

-558 VLHRGRMLEQG
+558 VLHQGRILEQG
-569 SHAELIAK
+569 THEELLSK
-577 NGAYAELHHRNF
+577 SGAYAELHHRNF
-589 AELDDTA
+589 ADIDENTVQDETA
-596 EKTTGQHDTAES
+596 ED

>member
-1 MSVSPG
+1 M
-7 TQNGSDSHYGG
+7 
-18 WELYRRLL
+18 LYRRLL
-26 SYVKPYR
+26 GYVKPYR

-61 DKGLIARDSSYISMI
+61 DQGFIAKDDSYIRMI
-76 PIYLVL
+76 PIYLIL
-82 LFVIRGLATFV
+82 LFVIRGIATFA

-104 IIFDIRR
+104 VIFDIRR
-111 QMFQRMIHLPTAF
+111 EMFQRMIHLPTAF

-166 LYIVYLDWQ
+166 LYLVYLDWV
-175 LTLMFLLIGPLVALF
+175 LTLIFLVIGPVVALF
-190 VRFMSKRFRKVST
+190 VRFMSKRFRAVST
-203 SIQHSM
+203 SIQSSM

-247 KQYLRKASV
+247 QQYLRKATV
-256 SAMAIPVVELFIALS
+256 SAMAIPVVELFIAFS
-271 LAGLIHFMLNR
+271 LAGLITFMLSR
-282 PDQDSATV
+282 ADQETATV
-290 GSFIAFLTAVLLLM
+290 GSFVAFLTAVLLLM

-324 QSVFVLMDQDEEKD
+324 QSVFMLMDMAEETD
-338 SADGSLDHVSGRL
+338 TGTDTLDTIEGHI
-351 EFKDVSFRYHPDDEL
+351 EFRDVTFSYHPDDEP
-366 VLKDINFAI
+366 VLKNISFDI
-375 APGKVVALVGASG
+375 APGQVVALVGASG

-402 DPEQGQI
+402 NPQQGQI
-409 LIDGV
+409 TIDGV
-414 DIRTLSLKN
+414 DISTLSLKD
-423 LRQHMAVVP
+423 LRKHLAIVP

-450 EGEFDADALQK
+450 EGDFSQEQLVN
-461 AAQAA
+461 AAAAA
-466 NVLEFAKTLPGGLD
+466 NVLEFVDLLSEGFD
-480 SQIGERG
+480 SQIGEQG

-558 VLHRGRMLEQG
+558 VLHQGRILEQG
-569 SHAELIAK
+569 THEELLSK
-577 NGAYAELHHRNF
+577 SGAYAELHHRNF
-589 AELDDTA
+589 ADIDENTVQDETA
-596 EKTTGQHDTAES
+596 ED

>member
-1 MSVSPG
+1 M
-7 TQNGSDSHYGG
+7 
-18 WELYRRLL
+18 LYRRLL
-26 SYVKPYR
+26 GYVKPYR

-61 DKGLIARDSSYISMI
+61 DQGFIAKDDSYIRMI
-76 PIYLVL
+76 PVYLIL
-82 LFVIRGLATFV
+82 LFVIRGIATFA

-104 IIFDIRR
+104 VIFDIRR
-111 QMFQRMIHLPTAF
+111 EMFQRMIHLPTAF

-166 LYIVYLDWQ
+166 LYLVYLDWV
-175 LTLMFLLIGPLVALF
+175 LTLIFLVIGPVVALF
-190 VRFMSKRFRKVST
+190 VRFMSKRFRAVST
-203 SIQHSM
+203 SIQSSM

-247 KQYLRKASV
+247 QQYLRKATV
-256 SAMAIPVVELFIALS
+256 SAMAIPVVELFIAFS
-271 LAGLIHFMLNR
+271 LAGLITFMLSR
-282 PDQDSATV
+282 ADQETATV
-290 GSFIAFLTAVLLLM
+290 GSFVAFLTAVLLLM

-324 QSVFVLMDQDEEKD
+324 QSVFMLMDMAEETD
-338 SADGSLDHVSGRL
+338 TGTDTLDTIEGHI
-351 EFKDVSFRYHPDDEL
+351 EFRDVTFSYHPDDEP
-366 VLKDINFAI
+366 VLKNISFDI
-375 APGKVVALVGASG
+375 APGQVVALVGASG

-402 DPEQGQI
+402 NPQQGQI
-409 LIDGV
+409 TIDGV
-414 DIRTLSLKN
+414 DISTLSLKE
-423 LRQHMAVVP
+423 LRKHLAIVP

-450 EGEFDADALQK
+450 EGDFSQEQLVN
-461 AAQAA
+461 AAAAA
-466 NVLEFAKTLPGGLD
+466 NVLEFVDLLSEGFD
-480 SQIGERG
+480 SQIGEQG

-558 VLHRGRMLEQG
+558 VLHQGRILEQG
-569 SHAELIAK
+569 THEELLSK
-577 NGAYAELHHRNF
+577 SGAYAELHHRNF
-589 AELDDTA
+589 ADIDENTVQDETA
-596 EKTTGQHDTAES
+596 ED

>member
-1 MSVSPG
+1 VSTSSASSEDPY
-7 TQNGSDSHYGG
+7 NG
-18 WELYRRLL
+18 WMLYRRLL
-26 SYVKPYR
+26 GYVKPYR

-61 DKGLIARDSSYISMI
+61 DQGFIAKDSTYIRMI
-76 PIYLVL
+76 PVYLIL
-82 LFVIRGLATFV
+82 LFVVRGIATFA

-104 IIFDIRR
+104 VIFDIRR
-111 QMFQRMIHLPTAF
+111 EMFQRMIHLPTAF
-124 FDENH
+124 FDDNH

-166 LYIVYLDWQ
+166 LYLVYLDWV
-175 LTLMFLLIGPLVALF
+175 LTLIFLVIGPVVALF
-190 VRFMSKRFRKVST
+190 VRFMSKRFRAVST
-203 SIQHSM
+203 SIQSSM

-247 KQYLRKASV
+247 QQYLRKATV
-256 SAMAIPVVELFIALS
+256 SAMAIPVVELFIAFS
-271 LAGLIHFMLNR
+271 LAGLIIFMLSR
-282 PDQDSATV
+282 ADQESATV
-290 GSFIAFLTAVLLLM
+290 GSFVAFLTAVLLLM

-324 QSVFVLMDQDEEKD
+324 QSVFMLMDEQEETD
-338 SADGSLDHVSGRL
+338 SGSGTLDSIKGHVEFKHVS
-351 EFKDVSFRYHPDDEL
+351 FSYHPDDAP
-366 VLKDINFAI
+366 VLEDISFDI
-375 APGKVVALVGASG
+375 APGEVVALVGASG
-388 SGKSTIASLVSRFY
+388 SGKSTVASLVARFY
-402 DPEQGQI
+402 NPQQGQI
-409 LIDGV
+409 LIDGLDV
-414 DIRTLSLKN
+414 TTLSLKE
-423 LRQHMAVVP
+423 LRKQLAIVP
-432 QETILFDGSLAEN
+432 QETILFDGTLAEN

-450 EGEFDADALQK
+450 EGAFSEELLLK
-461 AAQAA
+461 AADAA
-466 NVLEFAKTLPGGLD
+466 NVQEFVDGLAQGFD
-480 SQIGERG
+480 SQIGEQG

-535 MEKRTTLVIAH
+535 MEKRSTIVIAH

-558 VLHRGRMLEQG
+558 VLHQGRILEQG
-569 SHAELIAK
+569 THEVLLSK
-577 NGAYAELHHRNF
+577 NGAYAELHQRNF
-589 AELDDTA
+589 TDIDENTVQDDSAED
-596 EKTTGQHDTAES
+596 

>member
-1 MSVSPG
+1 MSTSSASSEDPY
-7 TQNGSDSHYGG
+7 NG
-18 WELYRRLL
+18 WMLYRRLL
-26 SYVKPYR
+26 GYVKPYR

-61 DKGLIARDSSYISMI
+61 DQGFIAKDSTYIRMI
-76 PIYLVL
+76 PVYLIL
-82 LFVIRGLATFV
+82 LFVVRGIATFA

-104 IIFDIRR
+104 VIFDIRR
-111 QMFQRMIHLPTAF
+111 EMFQRMIHLPTAF
-124 FDENH
+124 FDDNH

-166 LYIVYLDWQ
+166 LYLVYLDWV
-175 LTLMFLLIGPLVALF
+175 LTLIFLVIGPVVALF
-190 VRFMSKRFRKVST
+190 VRFMSKRFRAVST
-203 SIQHSM
+203 SIQSSM

-247 KQYLRKASV
+247 QQYLRKATV
-256 SAMAIPVVELFIALS
+256 SAMAIPVVELFIAFS
-271 LAGLIHFMLNR
+271 LAGLITFMLSR
-282 PDQDSATV
+282 ADQESATV
-290 GSFIAFLTAVLLLM
+290 GSFVAFLTAVLLLM

-324 QSVFVLMDQDEEKD
+324 QSVFMLMDEQEETD
-338 SADGSLDHVSGRL
+338 SGSGTLDSIKGHVEFKHVS
-351 EFKDVSFRYHPDDEL
+351 FSYHPDDTP
-366 VLKDINFAI
+366 VLENISFAI
-375 APGKVVALVGASG
+375 APGEVVALVGASG
-388 SGKSTIASLVSRFY
+388 SGKSTIASLVARFY
-402 DPEQGQI
+402 NPQQGQI

-414 DIRTLSLKN
+414 DVTTLSLKE
-423 LRQHMAVVP
+423 LRKQLAIVP
-432 QETILFDGSLAEN
+432 QETILFDGTLAEN

-450 EGEFDADALQK
+450 EGAFSEELLLK
-461 AAQAA
+461 AADAA
-466 NVLEFAKTLPGGLD
+466 NVQEFVDGLSQGFD
-480 SQIGERG
+480 SQIGEQG

-535 MEKRTTLVIAH
+535 MEKRTTIVIAH

-558 VLHRGRMLEQG
+558 VLHEGRILEQG
-569 SHAELIAK
+569 THEVLLSK
-577 NGAYAELHHRNF
+577 NGAYAELHQRNF
-589 AELDDTA
+589 TDIDENTVQDDSAED
-596 EKTTGQHDTAES
+596 

>member
-1 MSVSPG
+1 MSATDDP
-7 TQNGSDSHYGG
+7 HYTG

-33 KVFFFAIIGMIVV
+33 KVFFFAILGMIVV
-46 AATQPGLPYLIKGIT
+46 AITQPGLPYLIKGIT
-61 DKGLIARDSSYISMI
+61 DKGFIAKDSEFIRLIPY
-76 PIYLVL
+76 YLIL
-82 LFVIRGLATFV
+82 LFLIRGTATFA

-104 IIFDIRR
+104 VIFDIRR
-111 QMFQRMIHLPTAF
+111 EMFQRMIHLPTAF
-124 FDENH
+124 FDKNH

-153 TVVKDGLTVILLL
+153 TVVKDGLTVLLLL
-166 LYIVYLDWQ
+166 LYLIYLDWR
-175 LTLMFLLIGPLVALF
+175 LTLMFLIIGPAVALF
-190 VRFMSKRFRKVST
+190 VRYMSKRFRAVST
-203 SIQHSM
+203 SIQASM

-224 ILKTYGGHEKET
+224 IVKTYGGHKNET
-236 RYFEQANEDNR
+236 RYFEQANEENR
-247 KQYLRKASV
+247 QQYLRKAKI
-256 SAMAIPVVELFIALS
+256 SAMGIPVVEMFIALS
-271 LAGLIHFMLNR
+271 LAGLIAFMLNR
-282 PDQDSATV
+282 ADQDSATV
-290 GSFIAFLTAVLLLM
+290 GSFIAFLLATLMLM

-324 QSVFVLMDQDEEKD
+324 QSVFKLMDEQEEKD
-338 SADGSLDHVSGRL
+338 AGEGLL
-351 EFKDVSFRYHPDDEL
+351 ETIKGNIEFNMVGFSYHPDDRQ
-366 VLKDINFAI
+366 VLEDISFKI
-375 APGKVVALVGASG
+375 EPGNVVALVGASG
-388 SGKSTIASLVSRFY
+388 SGKSTIASLMARFY
-402 DPEQGQI
+402 DPQQGQI

-414 DIRTLSLKN
+414 DVCTLGLKN
-423 LRQHMAVVP
+423 LRKQLAVVP

-445 ITYGC
+445 ITYGT
-450 EGEFDADALQK
+450 EGDISQERLTK
-461 AAQAA
+461 AAEAA
-466 NVLEFAKTLPGGLD
+466 HVLEFVKALPEGME

-558 VLHRGRMLEQG
+558 VLHEGKILEQG
-569 SHAELIAK
+569 THEDLLKK

-589 AELDDTA
+589 TDLD
-596 EKTTGQHDTAES
+596 EKTE

>member
-1 MSVSPG
+1 MSASPASPNDRY
-7 TQNGSDSHYGG
+7 NG
-18 WELYRRLL
+18 WMLYRRLL
-26 SYVKPYR
+26 GYVKPYR

-61 DKGLIARDSSYISMI
+61 DQGFIAKDDSYIRMI
-76 PIYLVL
+76 PIYLIL
-82 LFVIRGLATFV
+82 LFVIRGIATFA

-104 IIFDIRR
+104 VIFDIRR
-111 QMFQRMIHLPTAF
+111 EMFQRMIHLPTAF

-166 LYIVYLDWQ
+166 LYLVYLDWV
-175 LTLMFLLIGPLVALF
+175 LTLIFLVIGPVVALF
-190 VRFMSKRFRKVST
+190 VRFMSKRFRAVST
-203 SIQHSM
+203 SIQSSM

-247 KQYLRKASV
+247 QQYLRKATV
-256 SAMAIPVVELFIALS
+256 SAMAIPVVELFIAFS
-271 LAGLIHFMLNR
+271 LAGLITFMLSR
-282 PDQDSATV
+282 ADQETATV
-290 GSFIAFLTAVLLLM
+290 GSFVAFLTAVLLLM

-324 QSVFVLMDQDEEKD
+324 QSVFMLMDMAEETD
-338 SADGSLDHVSGRL
+338 TGTGTLDTIEGHV
-351 EFKDVSFRYHPDDEL
+351 EFRDVTFSYHPDDEP
-366 VLKDINFAI
+366 VLKNISFDI
-375 APGKVVALVGASG
+375 APGQVVALVGASG
-388 SGKSTIASLVSRFY
+388 SGKSTIASLVARFY
-402 DPEQGQI
+402 NPQQGQI
-409 LIDGV
+409 MIDGV
-414 DIRTLSLKN
+414 DISTLSLKI
-423 LRQHMAVVP
+423 LRKHLAIVP

-450 EGEFDADALQK
+450 EGDFSEEQLVNAAD
-461 AAQAA
+461 AA
-466 NVLEFAKTLPGGLD
+466 NVLEFVDLLSEGFD
-480 SQIGERG
+480 SQIGEQG

-558 VLHRGRMLEQG
+558 VLHQGRILEQG
-569 SHAELIAK
+569 THEELLSK
-577 NGAYAELHHRNF
+577 SGAYAELHHRNF
-589 AELDDTA
+589 ADIDENTVQDETA
-596 EKTTGQHDTAES
+596 ED